1 MDRRAFYYGQVPTS
15 ADILLADRYAYEG
28 QGLMFRDLL
37 GETTQAGGFAITP
50 NSPAALNVKVG
61 PGRIYKFETLEAT
74 VFSRRIGLGGL
85 DADTADDHKIM
96 KQGVMR
102 DTVILA
108 TPAPGTGGFSI
119 NYLVQATF
127 AESDAAAD
135 PTNIYNAANP
145 AIPTTENLS
154 RERRNRAT
162 VSVKAGAAAATGT
175 QVTPAPDAGYV
186 ALGVVTVANGQTTVV
201 AGNITAAAGA
211 PLVPNLSTAL
221 AVTAAFNALV
231 KRDRLMLKKLTGTFL
246 PTTQR
251 TLTTSLV
258 DIGPQGLAAAT
269 PAGKVRTAKV
279 RISNVGI
286 ISANADLFL
295 VDGGTND
302 GYRAKNFPI
311 DPFGV
316 TSSPDFERVVT
327 LTAGQKLQARASAAT
342 TLVIS
347 IEWIEEDAGVFLPTT
362 QQAVTN
368 ALADVVPYGTGA
380 AVTPVGRVRN
390 AWVRFTNSG
399 AGSNGSADVWIVDT
413 NVAANANDNWRSK
426 AIPVDFNTTG
436 SALDF
441 EAPIVLTAG
450 QKLQI
455 KANANS
461 LLSASVEFTEDA
473 A

>member
-1 MDRRAFYYGQVPTS
+1 MDRRAFLYGQVPTS
-15 ADILLADRYAYEG
+15 SDILLADRYGYEAL
-28 QGLMFRDLL
+28 GLMFRDLL
-37 GETTQAGGFAITP
+37 GTTTQAGGFPITP
-50 NSPAALNVKVG
+50 NSPAALNVIVG
-61 PGRIYKFETLEAT
+61 PGRIYKNETLEAT
-74 VFSRRIGLGGL
+74 VFSRRAGLGGL

-96 KQGVMR
+96 KQGIMR
-102 DTVILA
+102 DSVVLN

-127 AESDAAAD
+127 AESDAAAE

-145 AIPTTENLS
+145 GAPTTENLS

-175 QVTPAPDAGYV
+175 QTTPLPDAGYV

-201 AGNITAAAGA
+201 AGNISAAAGA

-221 AVTAAFNALV
+221 AVTSAFAALQR
-231 KRDRLMLKKLTGTFL
+231 RDRLMLKKLTGTHL
-246 PTTQR
+246 PTTLK

-258 DIGPQGLAAAT
+258 DIGPPGLAAAT

-286 ISANADLFL
+286 ASANADLFL

-302 GYRAKNFPI
+302 GYRAKNYPI

-316 TSSPDFERVVT
+316 ASSPDFERVVT
-327 LTAGQKLQARASAAT
+327 LTAGQKLQARASAGA

-347 IEWIEEDAGVFLPTT
+347 IEWIEEDAGIFLPTT
-362 QQAVTN
+362 QQALTN
-368 ALADVVPYGTGA
+368 ALVDVVPFGTGSA
-380 AVTPVGRVRN
+380 ITPVGKVRYCW
-390 AWVRFTNSG
+390 ARICNSG
-399 AGSNGSADVWIVDT
+399 AGSNGSADLWIVDT
-413 NVAANANDNWRSK
+413 NVGANANDNWRCK
-426 AIPVDFNTTG
+426 AIPVDFNTNG
-436 SALDF
+436 AALDLEF
-441 EAPIVLTAG
+441 PIALTAG
-450 QKLQI
+450 QKLQT

-461 LLSASVEFTEDA
+461 LLSGSFEFTEDA